1 MRGEHLSKR
10 ILNEGKVVGKELDR
24 IFAAAGTSTSTPEQE
39 FRVRFLIY
47 SWS

>member
-24 IFAAAGTSTSTPEQE
+24 IFAAAGTSTPEQE